1 VGRTRRTIN
10 RAVITSLPEN
20 AVQVVSATSAPETS
34 GEDSQH
40 GIGVHASSAMAS
52 MASMA
57 ARIFLVLPGGHGEL
71 DPELDRGAEHGAA
84 VEGAVRADRQ
94 LAGRPSVTDPGH
106 RLGQERLRAPRRAR

>member
-1 VGRTRRTIN
+1 VSRTRRTIN

-20 AVQVVSATSAPETS
+20 AVQVLSATSAPETS

-52 MASMA
+52 MA
-57 ARIFLVLPGGHGEL
+57 ARIFFVLPGGHGEL